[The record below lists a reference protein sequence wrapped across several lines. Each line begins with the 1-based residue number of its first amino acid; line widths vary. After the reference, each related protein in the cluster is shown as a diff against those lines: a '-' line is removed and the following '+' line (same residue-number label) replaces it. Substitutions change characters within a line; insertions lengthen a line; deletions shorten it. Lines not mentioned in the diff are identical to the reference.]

1 MQMKQVRNLEKTI
14 GYLKK
19 EEKERKKERK
29 VHFLLLHLSREKNK
43 QKIEQ

>member
-1 MQMKQVRNLEKTI
+1 MKQVRNLEKTI

-19 EEKERKKERK
+19 EEKERKKEKSTFFFFIFPVR
-29 VHFLLLHLSREKNK
+29 KNK

>member
-1 MQMKQVRNLEKTI
+1 MKQVRNLEKTI

-19 EEKERKKERK
+19 EEKERKKEK
-29 VHFLLLHLSREKNK
+29 STFFLFIFPVRKNK